1 MPPTTVL
8 LPWIDRALAANKHP
22 SCEEI
27 VTAGR
32 HAQPPKSWGEL
43 SIEVSN
49 KSGGYVTRAFLYK
62 TFGHV
67 DETEPA
73 GGAA

>member
-8 LPWIDRALAANKHP
+8 LPWIDRALAANGHP
-22 SCEEI
+22 SCEDI

-32 HAQPPKSWGEL
+32 QAQPPKSWGEL
-43 SIEVSN
+43 SIELSN
-49 KSGGYVTRAFLYK
+49 LSGGYVTRAFLYK

-67 DETEPA
+67 GEPTE
-73 GGAA
+73 AAE